1 MRTLLILLAGAA
13 LTITTGCVSAPSA
26 PVNRASPAGTIE
38 VFKVATRRGDYPTE
52 WSLLSPEFKRRMS
65 RQAGRNIDEADYA
78 MARRTMKQDTRVQLA
93 ESMLGSARVTGS
105 KPLPD
110 GRVELTVVAGI
121 GGPLGKTLEPVMI
134 KLTRWQLFVQGD
146 PQPYEGYVGDELIG
160 IESLGDGGY
169 SVWTRASPT
178 AQKSRENFPAS
189 EVKNFQSREEWFI
202 DGLGDMEREFFQQ

>member
-1 MRTLLILLAGAA
+1 MRTLLILLAGMA

-52 WSLLSPEFKRRMS
+52 WSLLSPDFKRRMS
-65 RQAGRNIDEADYA
+65 RQAGRNVDEADYSV
-78 MARRTMKQDTRVQLA
+78 ARRTMKKDTRVQIA

-121 GGPLGKTLEPVMI
+121 GGPLGKTIQPVMI
-134 KLTRWQLFVQGD
+134 KITRWQLFVQGD
-146 PQPYEGYVGDELIG
+146 PQPYEGYVDDPLIG

-169 SVWTRASPT
+169 TVWTRSSPT
-178 AQKSRENFPAS
+178 DPKSRETFSAS
-189 EVKNFQSREEWFI
+189 EVKNFQSRAEWFI
-202 DGLGDMEREFFQQ
+202 DGLGEMEQEFFQQ